1 MATMPKGPGTLNR
14 EGEPSTAAI
23 IRRRIERRG
32 ERFWRVSDFND
43 LPPRTVARVL
53 ARLAE
58 AGVVERPR
66 HGLYYRSRPTVVG
79 PSIPSATAVTGHAV
93 GAPLHAAGLSA
104 ANILGLTTQNPVR
117 PELATPAANP
127 PGVLG
132 NAVVHTRRP
141 PSRARLNDMEGAL
154 VELLRT
160 RARYSDLGPVG
171 TTQRLLRILGTGDT
185 FDRVARVA
193 LDEPPRVRAM
203 LGALGEELQA
213 KPRIL
218 KRLRDS
224 LNPLSTF
231 DFGLLRD
238 LPSAK
243 KWQAR

>member
-1 MATMPKGPGTLNR
+1 MPKNPGTLKR
-14 EGEPSTAAI
+14 AGAPSAAAR
-23 IRRRIERRG
+23 IRRRIERGG
-32 ERFWRVSDFND
+32 ERFWCVSDFRD
-43 LPPRTVARVL
+43 LPPRTVARTL

-58 AGVVERPR
+58 AGVVERAR
-66 HGLYYRSRPTVVG
+66 HGLYYRSRPTVLG
-79 PSIPSATAVTGHAV
+79 PSIPSATAVASHTV

-104 ANILGLTTQNPVR
+104 ANVLGLTTQNPAR

-127 PGVLG
+127 PSALG

-141 PSRARLNDMEGAL
+141 ASRARLNPEEGAL
-154 VELLRT
+154 IEMLRT
-160 RARYSDLGPVG
+160 RGRYSDIEPVG
-171 TTQRLLRILGTGDT
+171 TIRRLLRILGTAGT
-185 FDRVARVA
+185 FERIARSA

-203 LGALGEELQA
+203 LGALGEELEA
-213 KPRIL
+213 NPRTL

-238 LPSAK
+238 LPAAK

>member
-1 MATMPKGPGTLNR
+1 MSKGPGTLNR
-14 EGEPSTAAI
+14 AGEPSAATT
-23 IRRRIERRG
+23 IRRRIERGG
-32 ERFWRVSDFND
+32 ERFWRVADFND
-43 LPPRTVARVL
+43 LPPRTVSRTL

-66 HGLYYRSRPTVVG
+66 HGLYYRSRPTVFG
-79 PSIPSATAVTGHAV
+79 PSIPSSTAVTGHAV
-93 GAPLHAAGLSA
+93 DAPLHAAGLSA
-104 ANILGLTTQNPVR
+104 ANLLGLTTQNPAR
-117 PELATPAANP
+117 AELATPAANP
-127 PGVLG
+127 PGALRD
-132 NAVVHTRRP
+132 ATVHTRRP
-141 PSRARLNDMEGAL
+141 PSRARLNDTEGAL

-160 RARYSDLGPVG
+160 RGRYSDLGPAR
-171 TTQRLLRILGTGDT
+171 TIRRLLRILGAGDT

-203 LGALGEELQA
+203 LGALGEELEA
-213 KPRIL
+213 NPRTL

-238 LPSAK
+238 LPAAK